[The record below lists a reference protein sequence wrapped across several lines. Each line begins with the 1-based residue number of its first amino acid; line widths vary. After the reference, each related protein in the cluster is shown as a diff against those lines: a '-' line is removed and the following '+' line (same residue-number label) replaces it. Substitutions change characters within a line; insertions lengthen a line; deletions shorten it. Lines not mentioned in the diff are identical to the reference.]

1 MSHPMRSSQADPDAP
16 VVEAPGAEVK
26 ATYRGREV
34 FMESLIAHGVEHI
47 FGNPGTTEMPIMDSL
62 LDYPQ
67 VSYMLALHESVAL
80 GAAHYYSQATGK
92 TSVVN
97 VHVGPG
103 LGNTLGMLYN
113 VWEANTPMVLTAG
126 QQDTRMRLREPLLGH
141 DLVAMA
147 APLTKWSVQAESAD
161 ELGHVL
167 QRAFKIAAD
176 PPQGP
181 VFVSL
186 PLNVLEEKTGN
197 GAVAPGRLYAR
208 SAPDEEGL
216 RAAADLLLAAKRPVA
231 IIGDGVAR
239 SGALRDMVTLSELVG
254 CRVFYEGLHHQISF
268 PSAHPNF
275 RDRMPFDYAGI
286 RKVLGDVDCVLLVG
300 GSFFEEVW
308 FDEGSPF
315 PRATPLIQIDA
326 SPQRLSLN
334 FTPAVALLCDP
345 RTGLTALRADLEA
358 RAAEGFHAA
367 ARERNAA
374 SADERARE
382 LAGQSQRARD
392 HWDDSPMSTARLMVE
407 IKAAAPSETVI
418 VNEAITATADL
429 NRTLLFERTGDYY
442 GTRGGGIGQAL
453 PGALG
458 VKIAHPDRPVIA
470 LSGDGSA
477 MYSIQALWSA
487 AHHGLPILYIILHN
501 RTYRILKFN
510 MNIYRR
516 RFGIASDRP
525 YPHMDLTEPD
535 LDFVE
540 MARGM
545 GVEGRRITSADEI
558 GPAIDSALA
567 QDVPYLLEVII
578 DGSV

>member
-1 MSHPMRSSQADPDAP
+1 MSQPMRNSPTDPDAP
-16 VVEAPGAEVK
+16 ASDSPDVVTK
-26 ATYRGREV
+26 SYRGREV
-34 FMESLIAHGVEHI
+34 FMESLIAHGVEYI

-62 LDYPQ
+62 VDYPQ
-67 VSYMLALHESVAL
+67 VSYVLALHESVAL

-161 ELGHVL
+161 ELGHLL

-186 PLNVLEEKTGN
+186 PLNVLEEETHN
-197 GAVAPGRLYAR
+197 AAMAPGRLYAR

-239 SGALRDMVTLSELVG
+239 SGALREMVAISEMLG

-268 PSAHPNF
+268 PSSHPNF
-275 RDRMPFDYAGI
+275 RDRMPFDYTGI
-286 RKVLGDVDCVLLVG
+286 RKALGDVDCILLVG
-300 GSFFEEVW
+300 GSFFEEIW

-315 PRATPLIQIDA
+315 PSDARLIQIDA

-334 FTPAVALLCDP
+334 FSPAVALLCDP
-345 RTGLTALRADLEA
+345 RTGLSALLDDLEERADQA
-358 RAAEGFHAA
+358 FRSAAE
-367 ARERNAA
+367 ERNAA
-374 SADERARE
+374 SADERANE
-382 LAGQSQRARD
+382 LAGQRQRARD
-392 HWDDSPMSTARLMVE
+392 TWDDSPISSARLMAE
-407 IKAAAPSETVI
+407 IKAVAPSGTVI
-418 VNEAITATADL
+418 VNEAITATGDL
-429 NRTLLFERTGDYY
+429 NRTLLFERTGDFY

-487 AHHGLPILYIILHN
+487 AHHDLPIVYIILHN
-501 RTYRILKFN
+501 RTYRILKLN

-516 RFGIASDRP
+516 RFGIAPDRP

-545 GVEGRRITSADEI
+545 GVEGRRITSPDEI
-558 GPAIDSALA
+558 GPAIESALEKN
-567 QDVPYLLEVII
+567 VPYLLDVII
-578 DGSV
+578 DGRI